1 MISTT
6 LCPASWN
13 SRSLPR
19 TTVCPRWMS
28 AEVGSMPSLTRS
40 GRPSSSLRSSSPFGS
55 TSTALRV
62 RSVTTGSDGSLAAQ
76 PGRRRPPPRHAS
88 HETCRGAAAMSAL
101 TAEPIP
107 FETPRGRP
115 RIKKLRVLLVA
126 VPLGLLALIS
136 TVFGMMMAVAADVN
150 GLDTTQLFR
159 EAHSSRVTDIHGQPL
174 GILSD
179 QNRVVVP
186 LDKVSMAMQNA
197 VIATEDRRFYS
208 NDGID
213 LRGITR
219 AFVADLVSG
228 KTVQGGSTITQQFV
242 KNRLA
247 AQADRTIFQKLREA
261 ALAFHLSRKWT
272 KQKVLS
278 QYLNSI
284 YFGNGAY
291 GVESAARTYFGHE
304 PDHEDCGDVRKRPCA
319 AELKPYEAA
328 LLAGLIASPTAYDPV
343 AHPGAALARRNAVLR
358 KMLDQRKISYR
369 EYRQDVLARLPA
381 DVEPPRE
388 RGPTAATPYFTTW
401 VRGQVV
407 DRFGPQR
414 AFEGGLRVRTTLDLD
429 FQRAAE
435 KAILNRL
442 PFAGGPTA
450 SLVAIDNKTGEVRA
464 MVGGR
469 DYNAQA
475 FNLATPGQR
484 QPGSAFKPFV
494 LAQALKEGIP
504 PGSVWPSHK
513 RVFNVPGSSEKFVVN
528 NYEGDYAGQTTL
540 ARALATSDNSVFAT
554 VGIQAGTKKIARLA
568 QRMGIRTPVSHN
580 YAITLGGLHQGV
592 TPLDMAHAYETLASG
607 GRVVTGSLGSREH
620 GPVGIRSV
628 DSLEGKKAKT
638 IGVNRRKTTR
648 VLPQGIADEE
658 AALMTAVVTSGTGR
672 RAAVPGLVIAGKTG
686 TTEDYGDAWFVG
698 FTRRYTVAVWVGYP
712 NKLRSMKTEY
722 RGDAVAGGTFPA
734 EIFHDFLTQVRA
746 IDKPR
751 AAKTAAAK
759 GEPAPTDTTETLPAA
774 PTATAPGPANPTTTP
789 SEVAPAPPP
798 KEKAPAAQPE
808 QAPAAKQPAT
818 PAQPAPAQPAPA
830 APPSDDG
837 GASPGGATPPPG

>member
-304 PDHEDCGDVRKRPCA
+304 PGHEQCGDVQKRPCA
-319 AELKPYEAA
+319 GELKPHEAA

-475 FNLATPGQR
+475 FNLATQGQR

-494 LAQALKEGIP
+494 LAQALKEGIS

-513 RVFNVPGSSEKFVVN
+513 RVFDVPGSTEKFVVN
-528 NYEGDYAGQTTL
+528 NYEGSYTGSSS
-540 ARALATSDNSVFAT
+540 LATALVRSDNSVFAA
-554 VGIQAGTKKIARLA
+554 VGIKAGTAKIARLA
-568 QRMGIRTPVSHN
+568 ERMGIRTPVSHN
-580 YAITLGGLHQGV
+580 YAISLGGLRQGV
-592 TPLDMAHAYETLASG
+592 TPLDMAHAYETLARG
-607 GRVVTGSLGSREH
+607 GRVVTGSLGAPDH
-620 GPVGIRSV
+620 GPVGIREV
-628 DSLEGKKAKT
+628 DTGSKHIKNDLRTYRA
-638 IGVNRRKTTR
+638 
-648 VLPQGIADEE
+648 LPQAVANET
-658 AALMTAVVTSGTGR
+658 ASLMTGVVTGGTGK
-672 RAAVPGLVIAGKTG
+672 RAAVPGEVIAGKTG
-686 TTEDYGDAWFVG
+686 TTENYGDAWFVG
-698 FTRRYTVAVWVGYP
+698 FSERYTVAVWVGYP
-712 NKLRSMKTEY
+712 NKLKPMKTEY
-722 RGDAVAGGTFPA
+722 HGQPVAGGTYPA
-734 EIFHDFLTQVRA
+734 EIFRDFMMSAKT
-746 IDKPR
+746 INENR
-751 AAKTAAAK
+751 AAEDALKK
-759 GEPAPTDTTETLPAA
+759 GEKPPTKTTETLPAA
-774 PTATAPGPANPTTTP
+774 PSAPAPVTTTP
-789 SEVAPAPPP
+789 ADAPVTGDKKPTGGGTKGGGGTSKPAPKRPAAAAPQPAAPAPAPP
-798 KEKAPAAQPE
+798 APSTGGASA
-808 QAPAAKQPAT
+808 
-818 PAQPAPAQPAPA
+818 
-830 APPSDDG
+830 G
-837 GASPGGATPPPG
+837 GASPPPTP

>member
-1 MISTT
+1 
-6 LCPASWN
+6 
-13 SRSLPR
+13 
-19 TTVCPRWMS
+19 MS
-28 AEVGSMPSLTRS
+28 ADVGSMPSLTRS
-40 GRPSSSLRSSSPFGS
+40 GRPSASLRSSSPAGS
-55 TSTALRV
+55 TSTALRFS
-62 RSVTTGSDGSLAAQ
+62 SVTTGSDGTPAA
-76 PGRRRPPPRHAS
+76 PAGSPPPPPGTRA
-88 HETCRGAAAMSAL
+88 TRRAVAQQAMSDL

-115 RIKKLRVLLVA
+115 RIKKLRVILVA
-126 VPLGLLALIS
+126 VPFGLLALIS

-186 LDKVSMAMQNA
+186 LDKVSVAMQNA
-197 VIATEDRRFYS
+197 VIATEDRRFYT
-208 NDGID
+208 NDGVD
-213 LRGITR
+213 LRGIAR
-219 AFVADLVSG
+219 AFVADFVSG

-247 AQADRTIFQKLREA
+247 AQDDRTIFQKLREA
-261 ALAFHLSRKWT
+261 ALAFHMSRKWT

-304 PDHEDCGDVRKRPCA
+304 PGHEQCGDVQKRPCA
-319 AELKPYEAA
+319 GELKPHEAA

-475 FNLATPGQR
+475 FNLATQGQR

-494 LAQALKEGIP
+494 LAQALKEGIS

-513 RVFNVPGSSEKFVVN
+513 RVFDVPGSTEKFVVN

-568 QRMGIRTPVSHN
+568 PRMGIRTPVSHN

-592 TPLDMAHAYETLASG
+592 TPLDMAHAYETLATG
-607 GRVVTGSLGSREH
+607 GRLVSGTLGARED
-620 GPVGIRSV
+620 GPVGIRHV
-628 DSLEGKKAKT
+628 DMIRGDKLV
-638 IGVNRRKTTR
+638 GVATNHTRDTR

-722 RGDAVAGGTFPA
+722 RGEPVAGGTYPA
-734 EIFHDFLTQVRA
+734 EIFHDFMTQVRA
-746 IDKPR
+746 IDKER
-751 AAKTAAAK
+751 AAKAALAAGK
-759 GEPAPTDTTETLPAA
+759 PPPTDTTETLPAV
-774 PTATAPGPANPTTTP
+774 PSATAPGPAAPQTTP
-789 SEVAPAPPP
+789 ADVTPAPPP
-798 KEKAPAAQPE
+798 ATKPKGD
-808 QAPAAKQPAT
+808 AKKT
-818 PAQPAPAQPAPA
+818 P
-830 APPSDDG
+830 
-837 GASPGGATPPPG
+837 

>member
-1 MISTT
+1 
-6 LCPASWN
+6 
-13 SRSLPR
+13 
-19 TTVCPRWMS
+19 MS
-28 AEVGSMPSLTRS
+28 
-40 GRPSSSLRSSSPFGS
+40 
-55 TSTALRV
+55 
-62 RSVTTGSDGSLAAQ
+62 D
-76 PGRRRPPPRHAS
+76 
-88 HETCRGAAAMSAL
+88 L

-115 RIKKLRVLLVA
+115 RIKKLRVILVA
-126 VPLGLLALIS
+126 VPFGLLALIS

-186 LDKVSMAMQNA
+186 LDKVSVAMQNA
-197 VIATEDRRFYS
+197 VVATEDRRFYT
-208 NDGID
+208 NDGVD
-213 LRGITR
+213 LRGIAR
-219 AFVADLVSG
+219 AFVADFVSG
-228 KTVQGGSTITQQFV
+228 KTLQGGSTITQQFV

-247 AQADRTIFQKLREA
+247 AQDDRTIFQKLREA

-304 PDHEDCGDVRKRPCA
+304 PGHEDCGDVQTRPCA
-319 AELKPYEAA
+319 GELKPHEAA

-343 AHPGAALARRNAVLR
+343 AHPGAALARRNAVLH
-358 KMLDQRKISYR
+358 KMLDQHKISFG

-388 RGPTAATPYFTTW
+388 RAPTPATPYFTTW

-475 FNLATPGQR
+475 FNLATQGQR

-494 LAQALKEGIP
+494 LAEALKQGIG

-540 ARALATSDNSVFAT
+540 ARALATSDNSVFAA
-554 VGIQAGTKKIARLA
+554 VGIQAGTRRIARLA
-568 QRMGIRTPVSHN
+568 ERMGIRTPVSHN

-592 TPLDMAHAYETLASG
+592 TALDMAHAYETLATG
-607 GRVVTGSLGSREH
+607 GRLVSGTLGSRDE
-620 GPVGIRSV
+620 GPVGIRQVQAIRGQKLVSV
-628 DSLEGKKAKT
+628 A
-638 IGVNRRKTTR
+638 INQRRTKR
-648 VLPQGIADEE
+648 VLPQAIANQE

-698 FTRRYTVAVWVGYP
+698 FTDRYTVAVWVGYP

-734 EIFHDFLTQVRA
+734 EIFHDFMTQLRA
-746 IDKPR
+746 IDKFR
-751 AAKTAAAK
+751 AAKTAEAK
-759 GEPAPTDTTETLPAA
+759 GEPPPTDTTETLPAA
-774 PTATAPGPANPTTTP
+774 PTATAPGPAAPTTTP
-789 SEVAPAPPP
+789 SDVAPAPPP
-798 KEKAPAAQPE
+798 KEKAPKQKQTPAQQQPAQPAEPQPAQPAQPE
-808 QAPAAKQPAT
+808 QPPA
-818 PAQPAPAQPAPA
+818 
-830 APPSDDG
+830 DNG
-837 GASPGGATPPPG
+837 GASPGGATPPPP